1 MKIAYV
7 LDDLDAAGG
16 IQAVTR
22 AKAAALAAVPGNEVV
37 LVTANDSRQTA
48 SPLPQGVRV
57 VHLGVNYYE
66 DDWKGFLYVLKGIL
80 VRRRRH
86 AGALRNVLDELKPDI
101 VISVGQSEKFMI
113 PRLSR
118 NRPWKTVREFHY
130 SGTYRK
136 DYARLQGG
144 LRARLV
150 AAVSDFY
157 EFGLGQGS
165 YDATVVLTRQDREE
179 NWRGKHGVHVIPNPC
194 ILRPERSAALECRRA
209 AAVGRL
215 VPVKGFDLLIQAW
228 EKVAAVHPDW
238 ELDIWGDGP
247 ERGAL
252 ERLVREKGLQGKVF
266 LRGVTGDVQ
275 GRLLQ
280 SSMLVFSS
288 LFEGF
293 GMVLVEAMACGV
305 PCVAFECPCGPRDVI
320 SPEMDGLLVPPGDVE
335 QLSLAI
341 IRLMEQP
348 ELRRSMGAAARE
360 KAAHYALDAMAAR
373 WMDLFRELTSTQ
385 PHQSF

>member
-22 AKAAALAAVPGNEVV
+22 AKAAALAAIPGNEVV
-37 LVTANDSRQTA
+37 LVIANDSRQTA
-48 SPLPQGVRV
+48 SSLPQGVRV

-86 AGALRNVLDELKPDI
+86 AVALRNVLDELKPDI

-179 NWRGKHGVHVIPNPC
+179 NWRGKYGVHVIPNPC

-228 EKVAAVHPDW
+228 EKVAAVHPEW

-320 SPEMDGLLVPPGDVE
+320 SPEVDGLLVPPGDVE

-360 KAAHYALDAMAAR
+360 KAAHYALDAMAAH

-385 PHQSF
+385 QH

>member
-7 LDDLDAAGG
+7 LDDMDAAGG

-22 AKAAALAAVPGNEVV
+22 AKAAALAAIPGNEVV

-48 SPLPQGVRV
+48 STLPQGVRV
-57 VHLGVNYYE
+57 AHLGVNYYE

-157 EFGLGQGS
+157 EFGLGQGR

-247 ERGAL
+247 ERVAL

-320 SPEMDGLLVPPGDVE
+320 SPGVDGLLVPPGDVE
-335 QLSLAI
+335 QLSLSI

-360 KAAHYALDAMAAR
+360 KAAHYALDATAAR

-385 PHQSF
+385 QHQSF

>member
-22 AKAAALAAVPGNEVV
+22 AKAAALAAIPGNEIM
-37 LVTANDSRQTA
+37 LVTANDSRRTA
-48 SPLPQGVRV
+48 SSLPPGVKV

-86 AGALRNVLDELKPDI
+86 AKALRKALDELRPDI
-101 VISVGQSEKFMI
+101 VVSVGQSEKFMI

-118 NRPWKTVREFHY
+118 GKPWKTVREFHY

-144 LRARLV
+144 IRARVV
-150 AAVSDFY
+150 AALSDFY
-157 EFGLGQGS
+157 EFGLRRGT

-179 NWRGKHGVHVIPNPC
+179 NWKGRRGVHVIPNPC
-194 ILRPERSAALECRRA
+194 VWRPERVASLDRPTAV
-209 AAVGRL
+209 AVGRL
-215 VPVKGFDLLIQAW
+215 VPVKGFGLLVRAW

-238 ELDIWGDGP
+238 KLEIWGDGP
-247 ERGAL
+247 ERGSL
-252 ERLVREKGLQGKVF
+252 ERLVRGKGLEKNVL
-266 LRGVTGDVQ
+266 LRGATGEVQ
-275 GRLLQ
+275 EKLLQ
-280 SSMLVFSS
+280 SSMLVFPS

-320 SPEMDGLLVPPGDVE
+320 SPEEDGLLVPPGDTDA
-335 QLSLAI
+335 LARAI
-341 IRLMEQP
+341 IRLMEQS
-348 ELRRSMGAAARE
+348 ELRSRMGEAARTP
-360 KAAHYALDAMAAR
+360 
-373 WMDLFRELTSTQ
+373 W
-385 PHQSF
+385 